1 MKRLMATTHVDTW
14 ESCLSIIRKKIS
26 PDSYD
31 TWFHPVKPLKLD
43 QAVLT
48 IQVPSQFFYEFLEEH
63 FIHVLREAVHAVL
76 GQDGRL
82 EYSIVIDPD
91 KEGDNIRLPGDKD
104 APDSNRTISL
114 DNHHLH
120 AERPIPNPF
129 IIPGIRKFEIDS
141 NLNPSYTF
149 KNYIEGDCNRL
160 ARTASYAITNKPG
173 LTAYNPLFLF
183 GGVGLGKTHLLQ
195 AIGNEIKAK
204 FPRKAVLYI
213 SSERFVNQ
221 FVDAVRNSTVNDF
234 MRFYQML
241 DVLLVDDIQFF
252 EGKTKTQDYFF
263 HVFNALYMSQK
274 QIVMASD
281 RPPSDMRNVEERLL
295 TRFKFG
301 LNVQLSNPD
310 VETRRTILRDKMYQ
324 NGIELPQE
332 VVDYVA
338 NHISSNIRELE
349 GAMISLLAQSS
360 LNKVDIS
367 LELARL
373 LVAGFANRK
382 PREITIEL
390 IQQTVGD
397 YYNILVEDMQSK
409 SRRREITQARQV
421 AMYFA
426 KEMTSLSLKG
436 IGKHFGGRDH
446 STVIHGIQT
455 VKDLSE
461 TDREYR
467 EKVEEVRK
475 QLEITMI

>member
-1 MKRLMATTHVDTW
+1 MATTHVDTW
-14 ESCLSIIRKKIS
+14 ESCLTIIRKKIS

-31 TWFHPVKPLKLD
+31 TWFHPVKPLRLD
-43 QAVLT
+43 KSVLT

-63 FIHVLREAVHAVL
+63 FIHVLREAVHAIL
-76 GQDGRL
+76 GADGRL

-91 KEGDNIRLPGDKD
+91 QDGDNIRLPGDKE
-104 APDSNRTISL
+104 APGGNRTISL
-114 DNHHLH
+114 DNPHLH

-129 IIPGIRKFEIDS
+129 IIPGIRKFEIES
-141 NLNPSYTF
+141 NLNPSFTF

-195 AIGNEIKAK
+195 AIGNEIKSK

-221 FVDAVRNSTVNDF
+221 FVDAVRNNTVNDF

-252 EGKTKTQDYFF
+252 EGKSKTQDYFF
-263 HVFNALYMSQK
+263 HVFNALYMANK

-281 RPPSDMRNVEERLL
+281 RSPAEMKNVEERLL

-310 VETRRTILRDKMYQ
+310 VVTRKTILENKMYQ
-324 NGIELPQE
+324 NGIELPQD

-349 GAMISLLAQSS
+349 GALISLLAQSS
-360 LNKVDIS
+360 LNKIEVSI
-367 LELARL
+367 ELARS

-390 IQQTVGD
+390 IQQAVSD
-397 YYNILVEDMQSK
+397 YYNIPVEDMQSK

-461 TDREYR
+461 TDRDYR
-467 EKVEEVRK
+467 EKVDEVRK

>member
-76 GQDGRL
+76 GPDGRL

-91 KEGDNIRLPGDKD
+91 QEGDNIRLPGDKD

-204 FPRKAVLYI
+204 FPKKAVLYI

-324 NGIELPQE
+324 NGIELPSE

-367 LELARL
+367 LELARS

-390 IQQTVGD
+390 IQQAVGD
-397 YYNILVEDMQSK
+397 YYNISVEDMQSK

-467 EKVEEVRK
+467 DKVEEVRK

>member
-1 MKRLMATTHVDTW
+1 MATTHVDTW
-14 ESCLSIIRKKIS
+14 ESCLSIIRQKIS
-26 PDSYD
+26 PESYD
-31 TWFHPVKPLKLD
+31 TWFHPVKPLKLE
-43 QAVLT
+43 QSVLT

-63 FIHVLREAVHAVL
+63 FIHVLREAVHTIL
-76 GQDGRL
+76 GADGRL
-82 EYSIVIDPD
+82 EYSIVIEPENED
-91 KEGDNIRLPGDKD
+91 GDDIRLPGDKE
-104 APDSNRTISL
+104 APDRNRTISL

-129 IIPGIRKFEIDS
+129 IIPGIRKFEIES

-195 AIGNEIKAK
+195 ALGNEIKSK

-221 FVDAVRNSTVNDF
+221 FVDAVRNNTVNDF

-263 HVFNALYMSQK
+263 HVFNALYMANK

-281 RPPSDMRNVEERLL
+281 RSPADMKNVEERLL

-310 VETRRTILRDKMYQ
+310 IDTRRTILENKMYQ

-332 VVDYVA
+332 VVEYVA
-338 NHISSNIRELE
+338 NNINTNIRELE
-349 GAMISLLAQSS
+349 GALIGLLAQSS
-360 LNKVDIS
+360 LNKVEVS
-367 LELARL
+367 LELARS

-382 PREITIEL
+382 PREITVEL
-390 IQQTVGD
+390 IIQVVGD
-397 YYNILVEDMQSK
+397 YYNISAEDMQSK
-409 SRRREITQARQV
+409 SRRREITQSRQV
-421 AMYFA
+421 AMFFS
-426 KEMTSLSLKG
+426 KEMTSLSLKA

-467 EKVEEVRK
+467 EKVNDIRK